1 MIWSYKLAELEE
13 STRSDLKAKVKTVM
27 ASPQK
32 TEILRRIREAN
43 PDLSEVYVLRC
54 IKLDSLFVLGMLGEC
69 EVIPSLIRQL
79 KAKEGPKDARINI
92 AIAAVLRY
100 LTGQD
105 IGGYILSDEDIAAW
119 EEWWGQNQSAIV
131 NGS

>member
-1 MIWSYKLAELEE
+1 MNKLSSEE
-13 STRSDLKAKVKTVM
+13 R
-27 ASPQK
+27 
-32 TEILRRIREAN
+32 EILEAF
-43 PDLSEVYVLRC
+43 EKG
-54 IKLDSLFVLGMLGEC
+54 KLKRSK
-69 EVIPSLIRQL
+69 
-79 KAKEGPKDARINI
+79 KAANTQKRHQEYAEAMFKKDARINI